1 MTQIP
6 FQGGTFKPIDTP
18 DYVPALQ
25 YNYAL
30 INRGDDRR
38 IAALRENDRRQTE
51 IAGQQLKALGEL
63 SGSLTKFLVEQEKEK
78 QAKQMAEGIMTYE
91 KEGIFESDKESYE
104 QAEKDIKERNIEST
118 KLAKQHEEQGGD
130 FRTSERFRQLSRYQ
144 QWGYVRAWVE
154 DQGGKYTL
162 PENINDVQDP
172 AERAELIRE
181 HKEKFYEQFADVNPA
196 ILNKHLFPQV
206 KQTEKE
212 GERAYQRKTEQLI
225 KQARVDESENFLISG
240 VLATTAENPERAT
253 EAVVE
258 FVQQNE
264 SLYGGKPQAKQAAV
278 AVLKRLL
285 DNDDIDGETVDLIL
299 DTPFKATDGS
309 TQTIRK
315 YWRNQFGGL
324 DNYSQDAA
332 HANVIRDLKDQE
344 LAGKENEL
352 GFREWVAE
360 RIKNG
365 ETINEAHLDVWN
377 QKHVDLTG
385 QESEYIKNFKTA
397 EDREDDEDIET
408 LKKLRVNRGY
418 LVEADLDGM
427 SMAVKTTFMPQVQQ
441 DAPLAAKNP
450 YEKSAK
456 RRITGY
462 LNQATNLG
470 AGDRN
475 SGLYELAL
483 DNATFDYEKLRQENI
498 ALAMTPK
505 DAHDKALQDVK
516 EKFLDEDGKFNLSM
530 SQSEYFE
537 EREIP
542 DPKESQQRALDGLS
556 VLNEYTSIND
566 KLNYLNSNLLPN
578 TKELLEQGSKYA
590 VGNGEIPYYYKYLAD
605 SIPGLQAWD
614 ILDAQLKAA
623 GHEGLG
629 EKHPIDSTLEITGLE
644 DLKRKL
650 GYKVNRSSLEQAT
663 VDALDARALVEAE
676 EMGSFN
682 PYTSIFNTD
691 PTFMF
696 EGILTN

>member
-1 MTQIP
+1 MTQTP
-6 FQGGTFKPIDTP
+6 FQGGSFKPVDTP

-30 INRGDDRR
+30 INRGDNRR
-38 IAALRENDRRQTE
+38 IAALRENDRRQTQ

-63 SGSLTKFLVEQEKEK
+63 SGSITKFLEEKEKEK
-78 QAKQMAEGIMTYE
+78 QAKQMAEGIMIYE

-144 QWGYVRAWVE
+144 QWGYVRSWVE

-162 PENINDVQDP
+162 PDNINDVQDP
-172 AERAELIRE
+172 SERQQLIDE
-181 HKEKFYEQFADVNPA
+181 HKEKFYEQFKDVNPA
-196 ILNKHLFPQV
+196 ILNKHLFPQIR
-206 KQTEKE
+206 QTEKE
-212 GERAYQRKTEQLI
+212 GERAYQRKTEQLV
-225 KQARVDESENFLISG
+225 KQARFDEAENFLISG

-264 SLYGGKPQAKQAAV
+264 GLYEGIPKSKQAAV
-278 AVLKRLL
+278 AILKRLL
-285 DNDDIDGETVDLIL
+285 DNDAIDSDTVDLIL
-299 DTPFKATDGS
+299 DTPFEASDGS

-332 HANVIRDLKDQE
+332 HANVIRDLKEQE

-352 GFREWVAE
+352 GFRKWVAQRLE
-360 RIKNG
+360 DG
-365 ETINEAHLDVWN
+365 ETINEDHLAVWN
-377 QKHVDLTG
+377 QKHIDLTG
-385 QESEYIKNFKTA
+385 QESEYIKNFESA
-397 EDREDDEDIET
+397 EDRLDEEDIKT
-408 LKKLRVNRGY
+408 LKRLRVNRGY

-483 DNATFDYEKLRQENI
+483 DNSTFDYEKLRQEYI

-516 EKFLDEDGKFNLSM
+516 AKFLDEDNSWNQSS
-530 SQSEYFE
+530 SQSEYFK

-556 VLNEYTSIND
+556 ALNEYTSIND
-566 KLNYLNSNLLPN
+566 KLNYLNSNLLPD

-590 VGNGEIPYYYKYLAD
+590 AGNGDIPYYYKYLAD

-650 GYKVNRSSLEQAT
+650 GYKVNRSSIQQAKI
-663 VDALDARALVEAE
+663 DAADIRTYFDAE
-676 EMGSFN
+676 ELGDLN

-691 PTFMF
+691 TTFMF

>member
-1 MTQIP
+1 MTQTP
-6 FQGGTFKPIDTP
+6 FQGGTFKPVDTP

-30 INRGDDRR
+30 INRGDDNR
-38 IAALRENDRRQTE
+38 IAALRENDRRQTQ

-104 QAEKDIKERNIEST
+104 QAEKGIKERNIEST

-162 PENINDVQDP
+162 PDNINDIQDP

-181 HKEKFYEQFADVNPA
+181 HKTEFYKQFKDVNPA
-196 ILNKHLFPQV
+196 ILNKHLFPQIR
-206 KQTEKE
+206 QTEKE
-212 GERAYQRKTEQLI
+212 SERAYQRKTEQLI
-225 KQARVDESENFLISG
+225 KQARFDEAENFLISG
-240 VLATTAENPERAT
+240 VLATTDENPERAT
-253 EAVVE
+253 QAVVE

-264 SLYGGKPQAKQAAV
+264 GLYEGIPKAKQAAV

-299 DTPFKATDGS
+299 DTPFEATDGS

-332 HANVIRDLKDQE
+332 YANVVRDLKDQE
-344 LAGKENEL
+344 LAGKENEF

-360 RIKNG
+360 RLENG

-450 YEKSAK
+450 YEKSAN
-456 RRITGY
+456 RRIKGY
-462 LNQATNLG
+462 VNRAADLG
-470 AGDRN
+470 ALDRN
-475 SGLYELAL
+475 DDSFELAV
-483 DNATFDYEKLRQENI
+483 DNATFDYETLRQEYISN
-498 ALAMTPK
+498 ALSPK

-516 EKFLDEDGKFNLSM
+516 EKFLDEDNSWNQSS
-530 SQSEYFE
+530 SQSEYFK

-590 VGNGEIPYYYKYLAD
+590 AGNGDIPYYYKYLAD

-629 EKHPIDSTLEITGLE
+629 EKHPIDSTLQITGLE

-650 GYKVNRSSLEQAT
+650 GYKVNRSSIQQAKF
-663 VDALDARALVEAE
+663 DAADIRTYFDAE
-676 EMGSFN
+676 EVGDLN
-682 PYTSIFNTD
+682 PYTSIFNSESTL
-691 PTFMF
+691 MF

>member
-1 MTQIP
+1 MTQTP
-6 FQGGTFKPIDTP
+6 FQGGNFKPVDSP

-30 INRGDDRR
+30 INRGDDNR
-38 IAALRENDRRQTE
+38 ITALRENDRRRTE

-78 QAKQMAEGIMTYE
+78 EAKQMAEGIMTYE

-162 PENINDVQDP
+162 PDNINDIQDP

-181 HKEKFYEQFADVNPA
+181 HKEEFYKQFKDVNPA
-196 ILNKHLFPQV
+196 ILNKHLFPQIR
-206 KQTEKE
+206 QTEKE

-264 SLYGGKPQAKQAAV
+264 SLYGGKPKAKQAAV

-285 DNDDIDGETVDLIL
+285 DNDDIDNDTVDLIL
-299 DTPFKATDGS
+299 DTPFEASDGS

-324 DNYSQDAA
+324 ENYSQDAA
-332 HANVIRDLKDQE
+332 HANVVRDLKDQE
-344 LAGKENEL
+344 LAGKKNEL
-352 GFREWVAE
+352 EFREWVAE
-360 RIKNG
+360 RLENG
-365 ETINEAHLDVWN
+365 ETINEIHLDVWN

-397 EDREDDEDIET
+397 EDREDDEDKET
-408 LKKLRVNRGY
+408 LKKLRFNRGY

-427 SMAVKTTFMPQVQQ
+427 SMAVKTIFMPQVQE

-450 YEKSAK
+450 YEKSAN
-456 RRITGY
+456 RRIKGY
-462 LNQATNLG
+462 VNKAADLG
-470 AGDRN
+470 ALDRN
-475 SGLYELAL
+475 DDSFELAV
-483 DNATFDYEKLRQENI
+483 DNATFDYETLRQEYI
-498 ALAMTPK
+498 SKALPPK

-516 EKFLDEDGKFNLSM
+516 EKFLDEDNSWNQSS
-530 SQSEYFE
+530 SQSEYFK

-556 VLNEYTSIND
+556 ALNEYTSIDD
-566 KLNYLNSNLLPN
+566 KLNYLNSNILPD

-590 VGNGEIPYYYKYLAD
+590 AGNGDIPYYYKYLAD

-629 EKHPIDSTLEITGLE
+629 EKHPIDSTLQITGLE

-650 GYKVNRSSLEQAT
+650 GYKVNRSSIQQAKF
-663 VDALDARALVEAE
+663 DAEDIKTYFDAE
-676 EMGSFN
+676 EVGDLN
-682 PYTSIFNTD
+682 PYTSIFNSESTL
-691 PTFMF
+691 MF

>member
-1 MTQIP
+1 MTQTP
-6 FQGGTFKPIDTP
+6 FQGGTFKPVDTP

-104 QAEKDIKERNIEST
+104 QAEKGIKERNIEST

-162 PENINDVQDP
+162 PDNINDIQDP
-172 AERAELIRE
+172 AERDGLIRE
-181 HKEKFYEQFADVNPA
+181 HKTEFYKQFKDVNPA
-196 ILNKHLFPQV
+196 ILNKHLFPQIR
-206 KQTEKE
+206 QTEKE
-212 GERAYQRKTEQLI
+212 SERAYQRKTEQLI
-225 KQARVDESENFLISG
+225 KQARFDESENFLISG
-240 VLATTAENPERAT
+240 VLATTDENPERAT
-253 EAVVE
+253 QAVVE

-264 SLYGGKPQAKQAAV
+264 SLYGGKPKAKQAAV

-299 DTPFKATDGS
+299 DTPFEAADGS

-324 DNYSQDAA
+324 ENYSQDAVQ
-332 HANVIRDLKDQE
+332 ANVVRDLKDQE
-344 LAGKENEL
+344 VAGKKNEL
-352 GFREWVAE
+352 EFREWVAE
-360 RIKNG
+360 RLENG

-377 QKHVDLTG
+377 KKHVELTG
-385 QESEYIKNFKTA
+385 QESKYIQNFKTA
-397 EDREDDEDIET
+397 EDREDDEDTET

-427 SMAVKTTFMPQVQQ
+427 SMAVKTTFMPQVQE

-483 DNATFDYEKLRQENI
+483 DNSTFDYEKLRQEYI
-498 ALAMTPK
+498 ALAMPPK
-505 DAHDKALQDVK
+505 DAHDKALEDVK

-542 DPKESQQRALDGLS
+542 DPKESQQRALDGASL
-556 VLNEYTSIND
+556 LNEYTSIND
-566 KLNYLNSNLLPN
+566 KLNYLNSNLLPD

-590 VGNGEIPYYYKYLAD
+590 VGNGDIPYYYKYLAD

-663 VDALDARALVEAE
+663 VDVLDAKALVDVE

-682 PYTSIFNTD
+682 PYNSIFNTD
-691 PTFMF
+691 TTYMF

>member
-1 MTQIP
+1 MTQTP
-6 FQGGTFKPIDTP
+6 FQGGTFNPVDTP

-38 IAALRENDRRQTE
+38 IAALRENDRRRTE

-63 SGSLTKFLVEQEKEK
+63 SGSLTKFLAEKEKEK

-162 PENINDVQDP
+162 PDNINDIQDP

-181 HKEKFYEQFADVNPA
+181 HKEEFYKQFKDVNPA
-196 ILNKHLFPQV
+196 ILNKHLFPQIR
-206 KQTEKE
+206 QTEKE
-212 GERAYQRKTEQLI
+212 SERAYQRKTEQLI
-225 KQARVDESENFLISG
+225 KQARFDEAENFLISG

-264 SLYGGKPQAKQAAV
+264 GLYGGIPKSKQAAV
-278 AVLKRLL
+278 AILKRLL

-299 DTPFKATDGS
+299 DTPFKAADGS

-324 DNYSQDAA
+324 ENYSQDAA
-332 HANVIRDLKDQE
+332 HANVVRDLKDQE

-352 GFREWVAE
+352 EFREWVAE
-360 RIKNG
+360 RLENG

-377 QKHVDLTG
+377 KKHVDLTG
-385 QESEYIKNFKTA
+385 QESKYIQNFKTA

-450 YEKSAK
+450 YEKSAN
-456 RRITGY
+456 RRIKGY
-462 LNQATNLG
+462 VNKAADLG
-470 AGDRN
+470 ALDRN
-475 SGLYELAL
+475 DDSFELAV
-483 DNATFDYEKLRQENI
+483 DNATFDYETLRQEYI
-498 ALAMTPK
+498 SKALSPK

-516 EKFLDEDGKFNLSM
+516 AKFLDEDNSWNQSS
-530 SQSEYFE
+530 SQSEYFK

-556 VLNEYTSIND
+556 ALNEYTSIND

-578 TKELLEQGSKYA
+578 TKEILEQGSKYA

-663 VDALDARALVEAE
+663 VDVLDARALVDAE

-691 PTFMF
+691 TTFMF